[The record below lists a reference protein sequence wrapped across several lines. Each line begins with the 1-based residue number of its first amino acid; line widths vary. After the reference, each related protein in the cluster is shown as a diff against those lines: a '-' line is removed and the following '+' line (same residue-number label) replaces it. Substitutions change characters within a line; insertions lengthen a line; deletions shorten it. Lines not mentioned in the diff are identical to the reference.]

1 MTKVIDMGR
10 PQPKQDEFLRK
21 HARHRAFGGARG
33 GGKSWVV
40 RFTAIAYA
48 SKYPGIRECIVRR
61 TYQELEENHTAKLR
75 AMLYGVAK
83 YNDQK
88 KVFVFLNGSTIKMQY
103 FKRPE
108 DVQALQGIEYD
119 VIFLDEATQLPEQM
133 IRDIAAS
140 CRGVNDF
147 PKEIIYTCNPG
158 GPGHGFIKRLFI
170 DREFRGD
177 EKPEDYVFVQSFVQD
192 NYVLMQHDPDYL
204 KFLEALPERR
214 REAWLYG
221 KWDVYE
227 GQAFDIRN
235 DPAHYEDGLW
245 THVIKPFTP
254 KPNWTYYRSFDWG
267 FNAPFSLGYW
277 CIDFDNNLYRI
288 LELYGTTG
296 EPNVGVRMTADQVFA
311 EAERIEHEHPYLR
324 GRTIRGVADPAIWT
338 PDYSGHSI
346 AEHAMRHGIQFRPAN
361 NDRINGWAQL
371 QYRLQFD
378 QEGRT
383 RLHVFNNCKDWIR
396 TMPLMMYDEHKIEDI
411 DTTLEDHCADETRYM
426 VMEYE
431 VLPVE
436 APAKKPRLIDP
447 LAEDWD

>member
-1 MTKVIDMGR
+1 MTKVLDMGR
-10 PQPKQDEFLRK
+10 PQPKQDEFLRL

-48 SKYPGIRECIVRR
+48 GKYPGIRECIVRR

-75 AMLYGVAK
+75 AMLYGIAK

-88 KVFVFLNGSTIKMQY
+88 KVFVFPNGSTIKMQY

-177 EKPEDYVFVQSFVQD
+177 EKPDDYVFVQSFVQD

-227 GQAFDIRN
+227 GQAFDIRD
-235 DPAHYEDGLW
+235 DPEHYKDMLW

-254 KPNWTYYRSFDWG
+254 QANWTYYRSFDWG
-267 FNAPFSLGYW
+267 FNKPFSVGW
-277 CIDFDNNLYRI
+277 WAVDFDGDLYRI
-288 LELYGTTG
+288 LEWYGCTSEPDTG
-296 EPNVGVRMTADQVFA
+296 LRLSADQVF
-311 EAERIEHEHPYLR
+311 ERIAQIEQEHPYLA
-324 GRTIRGVADPAIWT
+324 GRRIRGVADTAIWNAES
-338 PDYSGHSI
+338 DGHSI
-346 AEHAMRHGIQFRPAN
+346 YEHAVAHGVQFVPAN
-361 NDRINGWAQL
+361 KDRINGWAQV

-378 QEGRT
+378 HEGRT
-383 RLHVFNNCKDWIR
+383 RLHVFENCKAWRR
-396 TMPLMMYDEHKIEDI
+396 TMPLMMYDEHKVEDL
-411 DTTLEDHCADETRYM
+411 DTDLEDH
-426 VMEYE
+426 
-431 VLPVE
+431 
-436 APAKKPRLIDP
+436 
-447 LAEDWD
+447 